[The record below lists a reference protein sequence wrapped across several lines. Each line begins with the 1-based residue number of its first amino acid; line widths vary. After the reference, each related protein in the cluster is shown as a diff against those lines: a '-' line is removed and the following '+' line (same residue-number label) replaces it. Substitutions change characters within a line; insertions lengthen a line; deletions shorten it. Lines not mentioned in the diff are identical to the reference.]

1 MSARLGTGREEL
13 LSAAAR
19 ALAEHG
25 YHGMSMR
32 ELARA
37 TNRAPATLYNY
48 VEHKEDLLYLIQRDA
63 FDQLLERAAAE
74 LAGVSEPEERL
85 RRFVGGHV
93 RFFADRQYLMRVL
106 IHEAATLPAER
117 RAEIRERKERY
128 FRVARE
134 IVAGVTG
141 GAPESGDVEIERATY
156 CLFGMLNWTYGW
168 YEPGRHGTPDDL
180 AAAIVSLT
188 LTGVQ
193 GLPARPSRPG
203 ARPRPNRARPAA
215 RTGGVR

>member
-13 LSAAAR
+13 LNAAAR

-63 FDQLLERAAAE
+63 FDQMLARAEEE
-74 LAGVSEPEERL
+74 LAGVSAPVERL

-106 IHEAATLPAER
+106 IHEAATLPPER

-128 FRVARE
+128 FRVARGL
-134 IVAGVTG
+134 VSGVVQ
-141 GAPESGDVEIERATY
+141 GASPPGEVEVERATY

-168 YEPGRHGTPDDL
+168 YQPSRHGTPDEL
-180 AAAIVSLT
+180 AAAIVHMT
-188 LTGVQ
+188 LSGVQ
-193 GLPARPSRPG
+193 GLSEGPPPPPARPRS
-203 ARPRPNRARPAA
+203 NRARVAA
-215 RTGGVR
+215 RPGGVR